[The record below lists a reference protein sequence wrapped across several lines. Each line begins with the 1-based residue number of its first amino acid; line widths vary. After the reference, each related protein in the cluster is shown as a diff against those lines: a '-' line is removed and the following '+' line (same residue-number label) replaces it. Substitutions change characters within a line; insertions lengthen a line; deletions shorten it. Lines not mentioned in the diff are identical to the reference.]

1 MKKEHVLN
9 RTRYQDLFLCKQC
22 DEKMHRTCEICLQV
36 RNETLS
42 GIVQAEGRRGTHRA
56 TGESQC
62 RY

>member
-9 RTRYQDLFLCKQC
+9 RTRYQDLFPCKQC
-22 DEKMHRTCEICLQV
+22 DEKSIGPARYVCRCEMKHFPKSLKQKV
-36 RNETLS
+36 
-42 GIVQAEGRRGTHRA
+42 GGGYRA